1 MFINEQNGAQM
12 WSKML
17 KENFDVKD
25 NEKLNWVSQYAAIHE
40 IHESALGVNAGHMG
54 MQVPGAGV
62 NPLYATPLNTTGM
75 GNPYAP
81 QNVNTMST
89 APAADGNLWN
99 QTVGSGDIPV
109 STLPMA
115 LNIALM
121 TIGLELVPVV
131 PAKGPWVMLS
141 YMDFPYAGGKLGRV
155 NETAFDGKGE
165 KGSGNDN
172 KPIYVKIQNLP
183 LAKIQE
189 LREGMKKDNTKVKVV
204 EVNGIAIGTF
214 LDFGRMDGAP
224 LVKVWDIKEDGTA
237 CASFEEETAEVIDAL
252 QNYNEKK
259 WNMSLRE
266 IFEKVEEDA
275 APTVK
280 IGTVTIQSQI
290 DGDPDATP
298 AVPATPVKIRPD
310 FVQTAVDLVDGFANF
325 ATGKKEA
332 MTRAQ
337 NETGTGN
344 VIGLRLFSKW
354 VQVGAYEVT
363 GTVTRQQLQ
372 DLPLYGVDAVGKVM
386 EALQNEITQHINQ
399 RILERVFALGVTN
412 AAQQKVYQGVDLN
425 LWMGKMDNT
434 LDKMIAPGKYV
445 DIYGV
450 DQATDAWKV
459 TNSEAN
465 TSAENLATRQRRIA
479 SRVLAAANLIQT
491 VGRRGRA
498 TWIVTNTMIATA
510 LQDVSGYVVAPMVN
524 NMAQDGSQNLY
535 LGGTLAGLKVYVD
548 PYMNWDDCRICVG
561 RKGDANSPGV
571 VFMPYILAD
580 TVSIT
585 AEGTMAPKM
594 LVNSRYAIAEIGFYP
609 ESQYYTFCVGSE
621 FGLI

>member
-1 MFINEQNGAQM
+1 MINENNGAQM
-12 WSKML
+12 WSKMIT
-17 KENFDVKD
+17 EQFGVKD
-25 NEKLNWVSQYAAIHE
+25 SEKLNWVSQYAAIHE
-40 IHESALGVNAGHMG
+40 IHESSLGVQNGTMIPS
-54 MQVPGAGV
+54 QGV
-62 NPLYATPLNTTGM
+62 SPLYATPLNTVGM
-75 GNPYAP
+75 ANPAAP
-81 QNVNTMST
+81 SPLSPTST
-89 APAADGNLWN
+89 APGDFYR
-99 QTVGSGDIPV
+99 QSTGSGDVPV

-155 NETAFDGKGE
+155 NETSFDGKGDRE
-165 KGSGNDN
+165 EN
-172 KPIYVKIQNLP
+172 KPIYVKIQGMP
-183 LAKIQE
+183 LELIKK
-189 LREGMKKDNTKVKVV
+189 LREAGAEVGKPVV
-204 EVNGIAIGTF
+204 FGTATIGSF
-214 LDFGRMDGAP
+214 LGFGRMDGAP
-224 LVKVWDIKEDGTA
+224 LVKVWDGTTNLVNET
-237 CASFEEETAEVIDAL
+237 SEEI
-252 QNYNEKK
+252 
-259 WNMSLRE
+259 SLRE
-266 IFEKVEEDA
+266 AFEAVAGKE
-275 APTVK
+275 
-280 IGTVTIQSQI
+280 VTIGGKNI
-290 DGDPDATP
+290 ELKGEKDA
-298 AVPATPVKIRPD
+298 PVKIRPD
-310 FVQTAVDLVDGFANF
+310 FVQTSVDLVDGFANF

-354 VQVGAYEVT
+354 VQVGSYEVT

-386 EALQNEITQHINQ
+386 EQLQNEITQHINQ

-425 LWMGKMDNT
+425 LWMGKTETT
-434 LDKMIAPGKYV
+434 LDKMVAKDKYV
-445 DIYGV
+445 DIYGH
-450 DQATDAWKV
+450 DQATAAWGV
-459 TNSEAN
+459 ANSEVN

-580 TVSIT
+580 SVSIT

-594 LVNSRYAIAEIGFYP
+594 LVNSRFAIAEIGFYP
-609 ESQYYTFCVGSE
+609 ETQYYTFVVGSE

>member
-1 MFINEQNGAQM
+1 MFLTEQNGAQM

-40 IHESALGVNAGHMG
+40 IHESALGVNAGHAG
-54 MQVPGAGV
+54 SQVPGSGV
-62 NPLYATPLNTTGM
+62 NPLYATPLNTIGM

-89 APAADGNLWN
+89 APHADGNLWN
-99 QTVGSGDIPV
+99 QQVGSGDIPV

-165 KGSGNDN
+165 REEN
-172 KPIYVKIQNLP
+172 KPIYVKIQGMKLE
-183 LAKIQE
+183 KIQA
-189 LREGMKKDNTKVKVV
+189 LRKAGAKEGDVVKVNKV
-204 EVNGIAIGTF
+204 AIGSF
-214 LDFGRMDGAP
+214 LGFGRMDGAP
-224 LVKVWDIKEDGTA
+224 LVKVWDENTAIPKE
-237 CASFEEETAEVIDAL
+237 
-252 QNYNEKK
+252 K
-259 WNMSLRE
+259 SLRE
-266 IFEKVEEDA
+266 VFEDSEVPG
-275 APTVK
+275 APTVQV
-280 IGTVTIQSQI
+280 GTADEIALDKAI
-290 DGDPDATP
+290 H
-298 AVPATPVKIRPD
+298 PD
-310 FVQTAVDLVDGFANF
+310 FVQTSVDLVDGFANF

-354 VQVGAYEVT
+354 VQVGSYEVT

-386 EALQNEITQHINQ
+386 EQLQNEITQHINQ

-425 LWMGKMDNT
+425 LWMGKKETT
-434 LDKMIAPGKYV
+434 LDQMVAKNKYV

-450 DQATDAWKV
+450 DQATAAWGV
-459 TNSEAN
+459 ANSEVN

-580 TVSIT
+580 SVSIT

-594 LVNSRYAIAEIGFYP
+594 LVNSRFAIAEIGFYP
-609 ESQYYTFCVGSE
+609 ETQYYTFVVGSE